1 MLTKAIKLIPIGF
14 ILLALSLPLTGPA
27 QAQTASVTINLC
39 VSPGTAV
46 MPDGATISFWGF
58 SLYTT
63 FGCDVA
69 QLPGPVLRVPEG
81 ADVTVNLVENSL
93 PVATSIIFPGQ
104 LDVTSHGG
112 SGGVF
117 AAEAAP
123 GSGSPS
129 TPLVSYSFTA
139 SAAGTYLYE
148 SGTTGQPQ
156 VPMGLYGA
164 LIVDPA
170 TPGQA
175 YAGSVSAYEEEAILV
190 LSEIDPALNAN
201 PAGFDLLNYN
211 PTYWLINGRAYPDT
225 LDPAAPGTAQP
236 YTAQAN
242 TGNRLLVRYVNASG
256 NHHTMMLLD
265 RYQRVIARDA
275 NELLGGQMFD
285 AVAETIPSG
294 QTTDVIID
302 PTGAALNAELPLF
315 NRQLRLTNG
324 GPGPSHF
331 LPGGGMMTFI
341 TVTGAGGPTNVPPVA
356 VADGGAAYTLTQ
368 GDTLNVAAPG
378 VLGNDNDG
386 GDGPGPLLAVLVSP
400 PANHDIANSGP
411 FTLNADGSF
420 TYVHDD
426 SATTSDSFTYLVND
440 GVDNS
445 SPVTVTITVNPP
457 SMHIGDLDGSAVNSP
472 LLTWTANIIV
482 TVHDGNENPVANAA
496 VAGSWNRGFGGSAGC
511 TTNINGQC
519 TVSRTLS
526 RIFAADVTYT
536 VNNVTAA
543 GYTYQAGANH
553 DPDGSSN
560 GASITVNRP

>member
-1 MLTKAIKLIPIGF
+1 
-14 ILLALSLPLTGPA
+14 
-27 QAQTASVTINLC
+27 
-39 VSPGTAV
+39 

-81 ADVTVNLVENSL
+81 AEVTVNLVENSL

-324 GPGPSHF
+324 DPGPSHF

-420 TYVHDD
+420 TYVHDG

-445 SPVTVTITVNPP
+445 SPATVTITVNPP